1 MERARRARPL
11 SNPGLRRADV
21 HGMVGRPRRQSGRAS
36 NPRRGHGEV
45 HAVFGAV
52 SMKVKVLYLASLREQ
67 LGKSGEDLEIPPAT
81 STVAGLRAL
90 LMARG
95 GAWQAALAQGKALRV
110 AVNQEMA
117 QPATAGKP
125 GDEIPF
131 FPPVT
136 GG

>member
-1 MERARRARPL
+1 
-11 SNPGLRRADV
+11 
-21 HGMVGRPRRQSGRAS
+21 
-36 NPRRGHGEV
+36 
-45 HAVFGAV
+45 
-52 SMKVKVLYLASLREQ
+52 MKVKILYLASLREQ
-67 LGKSGEDLEIPPAT
+67 LGKAGEDLEISPSA

-95 GAWQAALAQGKALRV
+95 GPWQSALAQGRALRV

-117 QPATAGKP
+117 QPTTSVKP
-125 GDEIPF
+125 GDEVAF

>member
-1 MERARRARPL
+1 
-11 SNPGLRRADV
+11 
-21 HGMVGRPRRQSGRAS
+21 
-36 NPRRGHGEV
+36 
-45 HAVFGAV
+45 
-52 SMKVKVLYLASLREQ
+52 MKVKVLYFAGLREQ
-67 LGKSGEDLEIPPAT
+67 LGKPGEDLELSSV

-95 GAWQAALAQGKALRV
+95 GAWQSALAQGRALRV

-117 QPATAGKP
+117 QPTTAVKP
-125 GDEIPF
+125 GDEVAF